1 MLFDTAIL
9 VMSPLL
15 KIYATAEFIDASIRL
30 LSEEAPLTDALFPIA
45 VVVLVSGYSYL
56 GKSIRS
62 IVAIRLTAK
71 LRVIYG
77 SMRMDKMAVVAY
89 HNIEDP
95 NVLEL
100 LKRTE
105 DDGEI
110 ICKIYQSM
118 LNAVVLLA
126 QILSV
131 FAAIMMASLLTGLIV
146 LVVSLPLMK
155 IAAKSGKREYDLE
168 REEAA
173 CKRRYEYFYDLLSG
187 RDSVEERTLFQYGSF
202 VEKHMLKFYEMFRKK
217 SIVVTIRNNIN
228 VEGGSIVTSL
238 FTVFIA
244 SMLLFSYYRG
254 NMTIGLFLSLF
265 SEVMSLTETMSWGFA
280 GAISELTNNHQ
291 KLKDIDAFFR
301 LPEEEMEDLPVN
313 RMPGIPSITFRD
325 VWFKYP
331 NTDRYILQGLSF
343 SISAGFH
350 YAFVGKNGAGK
361 STVIKL
367 LVGLYRD
374 YEGEILIDG
383 KELREYP
390 VEELRKLYAVI
401 YQDFAKYQ
409 VSLYDNISFGN
420 PECTQEQIGEVIKRC
435 GLEELVEKI
444 GGVRRPLGRIAE
456 GGVELSG
463 GEWQR
468 IALARALIKEN
479 ALLILDEPTSALD
492 PLMENQL
499 YEEFGRICQNRT
511 SIFISHRLG
520 STKLAVII
528 LQHATNGI
536 GHSVIPALKLKL
548 DREAL
553 VKLERK
559 VRDVPAEWFEHREF
573 LDFLEK
579 AYKGTGYCFA
589 LLVPMLRFLFKYGP
603 YCVLMGLYLKRYDPV
618 LALCVVLIFIPAFA
632 SMVIRPDLIF
642 ELEDHA
648 APARRMD
655 AYLKKCVGGPEY
667 FKETR
672 TLGISGHFKSKFLEN
687 VKLLNGYIWK
697 AQKKIK
703 LVELM
708 TTLFSVFGYGGV
720 MVLLVVSLLRGRITT
735 ALYASVFSSIT
746 LMYAMCDDAAYH
758 FLSPFDGV
766 AIVNSFVALIKGK
779 LPERKDRP
787 VDFSKPI
794 VAEDITFSYPG
805 ADKPALDHVSF
816 RVRAGETIAIVG
828 NNGSGKTTLSKIL
841 LGIYTPKSG
850 SVKFGDV
857 DIGEISSK
865 SVGVGMS
872 AVFQNFLKYKMSV
885 EDNIRISDPGRQDR
899 AALENCAAQFDMD
912 FEAGQFAEGRDTI
925 LSREFGGTELSG
937 GQWQKIAI
945 MRGMYRDREVM
956 VLDEPTSAIDPLEET
971 RLYQKFAEMAEG
983 RTAFIVTHRIGL
995 TKIADRIMVMDRGRL
1010 VQTGTYEELEKE
1022 EGMFREMLQAQ
1033 KKWYM
1038 QEKPGA
1044 PFILKT
1050 EFTH

>member
-1 MLFDTAIL
+1 MFYLKRRFNEFAYIGLCFTAAPFLTVLMLLDTAIL
-9 VMSPLL
+9 VISPLL

-30 LSEEAPLTDALFPIA
+30 LSEEASLTDALFPIA

-56 GKSIRS
+56 EKSVSS

-77 SMRMDKMAVVAY
+77 SMRMDKMAAVAY

-131 FAAIMMASLLTGLIV
+131 FAAIMTASLLTGLIV
-146 LVVSLPLMK
+146 LAVSLPLMK

-168 REEAA
+168 KEEAA
-173 CKRRYEYFYDLLSG
+173 CKRRYEYFYELLSG
-187 RDSVEERTLFQYGSF
+187 RDSVEERTLFQYGPF
-202 VEKHMLKFYEMFRKK
+202 MEKHMLKFYEMFRKK

-228 VEGGSIVTSL
+228 VEGGSIVT
-238 FTVFIA
+238 
-244 SMLLFSYYRG
+244 
-254 NMTIGLFLSLF
+254 SLF

-291 KLKDIDAFFR
+291 KLKDIDAFFG
-301 LPEEEMEDLPVN
+301 LPEEETKNSPVN
-313 RMPGIPSITFRD
+313 RMPGIPTITFRD

-343 SISAGFH
+343 SVSAGSH

-367 LVGLYRD
+367 LMGLYRD

-390 VEELRKLYAVI
+390 VEELRKLY
-401 YQDFAKYQ
+401 
-409 VSLYDNISFGN
+409 
-420 PECTQEQIGEVIKRC
+420 
-435 GLEELVEKI
+435 
-444 GGVRRPLGRIAE
+444 
-456 GGVELSG
+456 
-463 GEWQR
+463 
-468 IALARALIKEN
+468 
-479 ALLILDEPTSALD
+479 
-492 PLMENQL
+492 
-499 YEEFGRICQNRT
+499 
-511 SIFISHRLG
+511 
-520 STKLAVII
+520 AVII

-672 TLGISGHFKSKFLEN
+672 TLGISGYFKTKFLEN

-758 FLSPFDGV
+758 FLSPFDG
-766 AIVNSFVALIKGK
+766 
-779 LPERKDRP
+779 
-787 VDFSKPI
+787 
-794 VAEDITFSYPG
+794 
-805 ADKPALDHVSF
+805 DHQAVGCYG
-816 RVRAGETIAIVG
+816 VYAGDAQRTASVVP
-828 NNGSGKTTLSKIL
+828 SGKN
-841 LGIYTPKSG
+841 
-850 SVKFGDV
+850 
-857 DIGEISSK
+857 GEDSM
-865 SVGVGMS
+865 GMH
-872 AVFQNFLKYKMSV
+872 K
-885 EDNIRISDPGRQDR
+885 
-899 AALENCAAQFDMD
+899 
-912 FEAGQFAEGRDTI
+912 
-925 LSREFGGTELSG
+925 
-937 GQWQKIAI
+937 
-945 MRGMYRDREVM
+945 
-956 VLDEPTSAIDPLEET
+956 
-971 RLYQKFAEMAEG
+971 
-983 RTAFIVTHRIGL
+983 
-995 TKIADRIMVMDRGRL
+995 
-1010 VQTGTYEELEKE
+1010 GTY
-1022 EGMFREMLQAQ
+1022 
-1033 KKWYM
+1033 WYY
-1038 QEKPGA
+1038 
-1044 PFILKT
+1044 
-1050 EFTH
+1050 

>member
-1 MLFDTAIL
+1 M
-9 VMSPLL
+9 
-15 KIYATAEFIDASIRL
+15 
-30 LSEEAPLTDALFPIA
+30 SEEASLTDALFPIA

-56 GKSIRS
+56 EKSVSS

-77 SMRMDKMAVVAY
+77 SMRMDKMAAVAY

-131 FAAIMMASLLTGLIV
+131 FAAIMTASLLTGLIV
-146 LVVSLPLMK
+146 LAVSLPLMK

-168 REEAA
+168 KEEAA
-173 CKRRYEYFYDLLSG
+173 CKRRYEYFYELLSG
-187 RDSVEERTLFQYGSF
+187 RDSVEERTLFQYGPF
-202 VEKHMLKFYEMFRKK
+202 MEKHMLKFYEMFRKK

-238 FTVFIA
+238 FTVLIA

-301 LPEEEMEDLPVN
+301 LPEEETEDSPMN
-313 RMPGIPSITFRD
+313 RMPEIPSITFRD

-343 SISAGFH
+343 SISAGSH

-367 LVGLYRD
+367 LMGLYRD
-374 YEGEILIDG
+374 YEGEIMIDG

-390 VEELRKLYAVI
+390 VEELRKLY
-401 YQDFAKYQ
+401 
-409 VSLYDNISFGN
+409 
-420 PECTQEQIGEVIKRC
+420 
-435 GLEELVEKI
+435 
-444 GGVRRPLGRIAE
+444 
-456 GGVELSG
+456 
-463 GEWQR
+463 
-468 IALARALIKEN
+468 
-479 ALLILDEPTSALD
+479 
-492 PLMENQL
+492 
-499 YEEFGRICQNRT
+499 
-511 SIFISHRLG
+511 
-520 STKLAVII
+520 AVII

-559 VRDVPAEWFEHREF
+559 SRDVPAEWFEHREF

-672 TLGISGHFKSKFLEN
+672 TLGISGYFKLKFLEN

-850 SVKFGDV
+850 SVKIGDV

-983 RTAFIVTHRIGL
+983 RTAFIVTRRIGL
-995 TKIADRIMVMDRGRL
+995 TKISDRIMVMDRGRL

-1038 QEKPGA
+1038 QEGE
-1044 PFILKT
+1044 I
-1050 EFTH
+1050 

>member
-1 MLFDTAIL
+1 MFIKTRFDELSCIKLCFTAAPFLTVLMLLDTAIL

-30 LSEEAPLTDALFPIA
+30 LSEETPLTDALFPIA

-56 GKSIRS
+56 EKSIRS
-62 IVAIRLTAK
+62 IITIRLTAK

-77 SMRMDKMAVVAY
+77 SMRMDKMAAVAY
-89 HNIEDP
+89 RNIEDP

-131 FAAIMMASLLTGLIV
+131 FAAIMTASLLTGLIV
-146 LVVSLPLMK
+146 LAVSLPLMK

-168 REEAA
+168 KEEAA
-173 CKRRYEYFYDLLSG
+173 CKRRYEYFYELLSG
-187 RDSVEERTLFQYGSF
+187 RDSVEERTLFQYGPF

-238 FTVFIA
+238 FTVMIA

-254 NMTIGLFLSLF
+254 SMTIGLFLSLF
-265 SEVMSLTETMSWGFA
+265 SEVMSLTEMMSWGFA

-301 LPEEEMEDLPVN
+301 LPEEETEDSLVN
-313 RMPGIPSITFRD
+313 RMPEIPSITFRD

-401 YQDFAKYQ
+401 
-409 VSLYDNISFGN
+409 
-420 PECTQEQIGEVIKRC
+420 
-435 GLEELVEKI
+435 
-444 GGVRRPLGRIAE
+444 
-456 GGVELSG
+456 
-463 GEWQR
+463 
-468 IALARALIKEN
+468 
-479 ALLILDEPTSALD
+479 
-492 PLMENQL
+492 
-499 YEEFGRICQNRT
+499 
-511 SIFISHRLG
+511 
-520 STKLAVII
+520 I

-553 VKLERK
+553 VKLDRK

-672 TLGISGHFKSKFLEN
+672 TLGISGYFKSKFLEN

-805 ADKPALDHVSF
+805 ADKLALDHVSF

-850 SVKFGDV
+850 SVKIGDV

-945 MRGMYRDREVM
+945 MRGLYRDREVM

-995 TKIADRIMVMDRGRL
+995 AKISDRIMVIDRGRL

-1038 QEKPGA
+1038 QEKPA
-1044 PFILKT
+1044 LPLY
-1050 EFTH
+1050 

>member
-1 MLFDTAIL
+1 MFLKKRFNELSCIRLCFTAAPFLTVLMMLDTAIL

-30 LSEEAPLTDALFPIA
+30 LSKEAPLTDALFPIA

-56 GKSIRS
+56 ERSLRS

-77 SMRMDKMAVVAY
+77 SMRMDKMAIVAY
-89 HNIEDP
+89 RNIEDP

-131 FAAIMMASLLTGLIV
+131 FAAIMTASLLTGLIV
-146 LVVSLPLMK
+146 LAVSLPLMK

-173 CKRRYEYFYDLLSG
+173 CKRRYEYFYELLSG
-187 RDSVEERTLFQYGSF
+187 RDSVEERTLFQYGPF
-202 VEKHMLKFYEMFRKK
+202 MEKHMLKFYEMFRKK

-238 FTVFIA
+238 FTVLIA

-291 KLKDIDAFFR
+291 KLKDIDAFFG
-301 LPEEEMEDLPVN
+301 LPEEETKNSPVN
-313 RMPGIPSITFRD
+313 RMPGIPTITFRD

-343 SISAGFH
+343 SVSAGSH

-367 LVGLYRD
+367 LMGLYRD

-390 VEELRKLYAVI
+390 VEELRKLY
-401 YQDFAKYQ
+401 
-409 VSLYDNISFGN
+409 
-420 PECTQEQIGEVIKRC
+420 
-435 GLEELVEKI
+435 
-444 GGVRRPLGRIAE
+444 
-456 GGVELSG
+456 
-463 GEWQR
+463 
-468 IALARALIKEN
+468 
-479 ALLILDEPTSALD
+479 
-492 PLMENQL
+492 
-499 YEEFGRICQNRT
+499 
-511 SIFISHRLG
+511 
-520 STKLAVII
+520 AVII

-672 TLGISGHFKSKFLEN
+672 TLGISGYFKSKFLEN

-720 MVLLVVSLLRGRITT
+720 MVLLDVSLLRGRITT

-805 ADKPALDHVSF
+805 ADKLALDHVSF

-850 SVKFGDV
+850 SVKIGDV

-1038 QEKPGA
+1038 QEKPA
-1044 PFILKT
+1044 LPLY
-1050 EFTH
+1050 

>member
-1 MLFDTAIL
+1 MFLKKRFNELSCIRLCFTAAPFLTVLMLLDTAIL
-9 VMSPLL
+9 VISPLL

-30 LSEEAPLTDALFPIA
+30 LSEEASLTDALFPIA

-56 GKSIRS
+56 EKSVSS

-77 SMRMDKMAVVAY
+77 SMRMDKMAAVAY

-131 FAAIMMASLLTGLIV
+131 FAAIMTASLLTGLIV
-146 LVVSLPLMK
+146 LAVSLPLMK

-168 REEAA
+168 KEEAA
-173 CKRRYEYFYDLLSG
+173 CKRRYEYFYELLSG
-187 RDSVEERTLFQYGSF
+187 RDSVEERTLFQYGPF
-202 VEKHMLKFYEMFRKK
+202 MEKHMLKFYEMFRKK

-228 VEGGSIVTSL
+228 VEGGSIVT
-238 FTVFIA
+238 
-244 SMLLFSYYRG
+244 
-254 NMTIGLFLSLF
+254 SLF

-291 KLKDIDAFFR
+291 KLKDIDAFFG
-301 LPEEEMEDLPVN
+301 LPEEETKNSPVN
-313 RMPGIPSITFRD
+313 RMPGIPTITFRD

-343 SISAGFH
+343 SVSAGSH

-367 LVGLYRD
+367 LMGLYRD

-390 VEELRKLYAVI
+390 VEELRKLY
-401 YQDFAKYQ
+401 
-409 VSLYDNISFGN
+409 
-420 PECTQEQIGEVIKRC
+420 
-435 GLEELVEKI
+435 
-444 GGVRRPLGRIAE
+444 
-456 GGVELSG
+456 
-463 GEWQR
+463 
-468 IALARALIKEN
+468 
-479 ALLILDEPTSALD
+479 
-492 PLMENQL
+492 
-499 YEEFGRICQNRT
+499 
-511 SIFISHRLG
+511 
-520 STKLAVII
+520 AVII

-648 APARRMD
+648 VLARRMD

-672 TLGISGHFKSKFLEN
+672 TLGISGYFKTKFLEN

-805 ADKPALDHVSF
+805 TDKPALDHVSF

-850 SVKFGDV
+850 SVKIGDV

-865 SVGVGMS
+865 SVGVG
-872 AVFQNFLKYKMSV
+872 
-885 EDNIRISDPGRQDR
+885 I
-899 AALENCAAQFDMD
+899 
-912 FEAGQFAEGRDTI
+912 
-925 LSREFGGTELSG
+925 
-937 GQWQKIAI
+937 
-945 MRGMYRDREVM
+945 
-956 VLDEPTSAIDPLEET
+956 
-971 RLYQKFAEMAEG
+971 
-983 RTAFIVTHRIGL
+983 
-995 TKIADRIMVMDRGRL
+995 
-1010 VQTGTYEELEKE
+1010 
-1022 EGMFREMLQAQ
+1022 
-1033 KKWYM
+1033 
-1038 QEKPGA
+1038 
-1044 PFILKT
+1044 
-1050 EFTH
+1050 

>member
-1 MLFDTAIL
+1 
-9 VMSPLL
+9 MS
-15 KIYATAEFIDASIRL
+15 
-30 LSEEAPLTDALFPIA
+30 
-45 VVVLVSGYSYL
+45 
-56 GKSIRS
+56 S

-77 SMRMDKMAVVAY
+77 SMRMDKMAAVAY

-131 FAAIMMASLLTGLIV
+131 FAAIMTASLLTGLIV
-146 LVVSLPLMK
+146 LAVSLPLMK

-168 REEAA
+168 KEEAA
-173 CKRRYEYFYDLLSG
+173 CKRRYEYFYELLSG
-187 RDSVEERTLFQYGSF
+187 RDSVEERTLFQYGPF
-202 VEKHMLKFYEMFRKK
+202 MEKHMLKFYEMFRKK

-238 FTVFIA
+238 FTVLIA

-254 NMTIGLFLSLF
+254 SMTIGLFLSLF

-291 KLKDIDAFFR
+291 KLKDIDAFFG
-301 LPEEEMEDLPVN
+301 LPEEETKNSPVN
-313 RMPGIPSITFRD
+313 RMPGIPTITFRD

-343 SISAGFH
+343 SVSAGSH

-367 LVGLYRD
+367 LMGLYRD

-390 VEELRKLYAVI
+390 VEELPKLY
-401 YQDFAKYQ
+401 
-409 VSLYDNISFGN
+409 
-420 PECTQEQIGEVIKRC
+420 
-435 GLEELVEKI
+435 
-444 GGVRRPLGRIAE
+444 
-456 GGVELSG
+456 
-463 GEWQR
+463 
-468 IALARALIKEN
+468 
-479 ALLILDEPTSALD
+479 
-492 PLMENQL
+492 
-499 YEEFGRICQNRT
+499 
-511 SIFISHRLG
+511 
-520 STKLAVII
+520 AVII

-672 TLGISGHFKSKFLEN
+672 TLGIRGYFKTKFLEN

-758 FLSPFDGV
+758 FLSPFDGI

-805 ADKPALDHVSF
+805 ADKLALDHVSF

-850 SVKFGDV
+850 SVKIGDV

-995 TKIADRIMVMDRGRL
+995 TKISDRIMVMDRGRL

-1038 QEKPGA
+1038 QEKPA
-1044 PFILKT
+1044 LPLY
-1050 EFTH
+1050 

>member
-1 MLFDTAIL
+1 MINSEMKDILQKKYGFLRLFLWTLREGFGRCPFHFL
-9 VMSPLL
+9 VFLL
-15 KIYATAEFIDASIRL
+15 IDITNCLLAFSITYFTTEFFRVV
-30 LSEEAPLTDALFPIA
+30 EENDSYSGQ
-45 VVVLVSGYSYL
+45 VVLAL
-56 GKSIRS
+56 G
-62 IVAIRLTAK
+62 
-71 LRVIYG
+71 
-77 SMRMDKMAVVAY
+77 
-89 HNIEDP
+89 
-95 NVLEL
+95 VL
-100 LKRTE
+100 
-105 DDGEI
+105 
-110 ICKIYQSM
+110 C
-118 LNAVVLLA
+118 
-126 QILSV
+126 
-131 FAAIMMASLLTGLIV
+131 
-146 LVVSLPLMK
+146 
-155 IAAKSGKREYDLE
+155 
-168 REEAA
+168 
-173 CKRRYEYFYDLLSG
+173 
-187 RDSVEERTLFQYGSF
+187 
-202 VEKHMLKFYEMFRKK
+202 
-217 SIVVTIRNNIN
+217 
-228 VEGGSIVTSL
+228 
-238 FTVFIA
+238 
-244 SMLLFSYYRG
+244 
-254 NMTIGLFLSLF
+254 
-265 SEVMSLTETMSWGFA
+265 
-280 GAISELTNNHQ
+280 
-291 KLKDIDAFFR
+291 
-301 LPEEEMEDLPVN
+301 
-313 RMPGIPSITFRD
+313 
-325 VWFKYP
+325 
-331 NTDRYILQGLSF
+331 
-343 SISAGFH
+343 
-350 YAFVGKNGAGK
+350 
-361 STVIKL
+361 
-367 LVGLYRD
+367 
-374 YEGEILIDG
+374 
-383 KELREYP
+383 
-390 VEELRKLYAVI
+390 
-401 YQDFAKYQ
+401 
-409 VSLYDNISFGN
+409 
-420 PECTQEQIGEVIKRC
+420 
-435 GLEELVEKI
+435 
-444 GGVRRPLGRIAE
+444 
-456 GGVELSG
+456 
-463 GEWQR
+463 
-468 IALARALIKEN
+468 
-479 ALLILDEPTSALD
+479 
-492 PLMENQL
+492 
-499 YEEFGRICQNRT
+499 
-511 SIFISHRLG
+511 
-520 STKLAVII
+520 AVII

-553 VKLERK
+553 VKLEQK
-559 VRDVPAEWFEHREF
+559 SRDIPAEWFEHREF

-589 LLVPMLRFLFKYGP
+589 LLIPMLRFLFKYGP

-632 SMVIRPDLIF
+632 SMVIRPDIFF

-672 TLGISGHFKSKFLEN
+672 TLGISGYFKSKFLEN

-805 ADKPALDHVSF
+805 ADKLALDHVSF

-850 SVKFGDV
+850 SVKIGDV

-945 MRGMYRDREVM
+945 MRGMYRDRKVM

-1038 QEKPGA
+1038 QGKNTTA
-1044 PFILKT
+1044 LS
-1050 EFTH
+1050 

>member
-1 MLFDTAIL
+1 MFLKKRFNELSCIRLCFTAAPFLTVLMLLDTASL
-9 VMSPLL
+9 VISPLL

-30 LSEEAPLTDALFPIA
+30 LSEEASLTDALFPIA

-56 GKSIRS
+56 EKSVSS

-77 SMRMDKMAVVAY
+77 SMRMDKMAAVAY

-131 FAAIMMASLLTGLIV
+131 FAAIMTASLLTGLIV
-146 LVVSLPLMK
+146 LAVSLPLMK

-168 REEAA
+168 KEEAA
-173 CKRRYEYFYDLLSG
+173 CKRRYEYFYELLSG
-187 RDSVEERTLFQYGSF
+187 RDSVEERTLFQYGPF
-202 VEKHMLKFYEMFRKK
+202 MEKHMLKFYEMFRKK

-238 FTVFIA
+238 FTVLIA

-291 KLKDIDAFFR
+291 KLKDIDAFFG
-301 LPEEEMEDLPVN
+301 LPEEETKNSPVN
-313 RMPGIPSITFRD
+313 RMPGIPTITFRD

-343 SISAGFH
+343 SVSAGSH

-367 LVGLYRD
+367 LMGLYRD

-401 YQDFAKYQ
+401 
-409 VSLYDNISFGN
+409 
-420 PECTQEQIGEVIKRC
+420 
-435 GLEELVEKI
+435 
-444 GGVRRPLGRIAE
+444 
-456 GGVELSG
+456 
-463 GEWQR
+463 
-468 IALARALIKEN
+468 
-479 ALLILDEPTSALD
+479 
-492 PLMENQL
+492 
-499 YEEFGRICQNRT
+499 
-511 SIFISHRLG
+511 
-520 STKLAVII
+520 I

-536 GHSVIPALKLKL
+536 GYSVIPALKLKL

-672 TLGISGHFKSKFLEN
+672 TLGISGYFKSKFLEN

-794 VAEDITFSYPG
+794 VAEDITFS
-805 ADKPALDHVSF
+805 
-816 RVRAGETIAIVG
+816 
-828 NNGSGKTTLSKIL
+828 
-841 LGIYTPKSG
+841 
-850 SVKFGDV
+850 
-857 DIGEISSK
+857 
-865 SVGVGMS
+865 
-872 AVFQNFLKYKMSV
+872 
-885 EDNIRISDPGRQDR
+885 
-899 AALENCAAQFDMD
+899 
-912 FEAGQFAEGRDTI
+912 
-925 LSREFGGTELSG
+925 
-937 GQWQKIAI
+937 
-945 MRGMYRDREVM
+945 
-956 VLDEPTSAIDPLEET
+956 
-971 RLYQKFAEMAEG
+971 
-983 RTAFIVTHRIGL
+983 
-995 TKIADRIMVMDRGRL
+995 
-1010 VQTGTYEELEKE
+1010 
-1022 EGMFREMLQAQ
+1022 
-1033 KKWYM
+1033 
-1038 QEKPGA
+1038 
-1044 PFILKT
+1044 
-1050 EFTH
+1050 

>member
-1 MLFDTAIL
+1 MFYLKRRFNEFACIRLCFTAAPFLTVLLMFDTAIL

-56 GKSIRS
+56 EKSIRS

-77 SMRMDKMAVVAY
+77 SMRMDKMAVAAY

-118 LNAVVLLA
+118 LNAVVLMA

-131 FAAIMMASLLTGLIV
+131 FAAIMTASLLTGLIV

-155 IAAKSGKREYDLE
+155 VAAKSGKREYDLE

-187 RDSVEERTLFQYGSF
+187 RDSVEERTLFQYGPF

-238 FTVFIA
+238 FTVMIA

-254 NMTIGLFLSLF
+254 SMTIGLFLSLF
-265 SEVMSLTETMSWGFA
+265 SEVMSLTEMMSWGFA

-301 LPEEEMEDLPVN
+301 LPEEETEDSLVN
-313 RMPGIPSITFRD
+313 RMPEIPSITFRD

-401 YQDFAKYQ
+401 
-409 VSLYDNISFGN
+409 
-420 PECTQEQIGEVIKRC
+420 
-435 GLEELVEKI
+435 
-444 GGVRRPLGRIAE
+444 
-456 GGVELSG
+456 
-463 GEWQR
+463 
-468 IALARALIKEN
+468 
-479 ALLILDEPTSALD
+479 
-492 PLMENQL
+492 
-499 YEEFGRICQNRT
+499 
-511 SIFISHRLG
+511 
-520 STKLAVII
+520 I

-553 VKLERK
+553 VKLDRK

-672 TLGISGHFKSKFLEN
+672 TLGISGYFKSKFLEN

-850 SVKFGDV
+850 SVKIGDV

-945 MRGMYRDREVM
+945 MRGLYRDREVM

-995 TKIADRIMVMDRGRL
+995 AKISDRIMVIDRGRL

-1038 QEKPGA
+1038 QEKPA
-1044 PFILKT
+1044 LPLY
-1050 EFTH
+1050 

>member
-1 MLFDTAIL
+1 MFLKKRINELSCIRLCFTAAPFLTVLMLLDTAIL
-9 VMSPLL
+9 VISPLL

-30 LSEEAPLTDALFPIA
+30 LSEEASLTDALFPIA

-56 GKSIRS
+56 EKSVSS

-77 SMRMDKMAVVAY
+77 SMRMDKMAAVAY

-131 FAAIMMASLLTGLIV
+131 FAAIMTASLLTGLIV
-146 LVVSLPLMK
+146 LVVSLSLMK

-168 REEAA
+168 KEEAA
-173 CKRRYEYFYDLLSG
+173 CKRRYEYFYELLSG
-187 RDSVEERTLFQYGSF
+187 RDSVEERTLFQYGPF
-202 VEKHMLKFYEMFRKK
+202 MEKHMLKFYEMFRKK

-238 FTVFIA
+238 FTVLIA

-265 SEVMSLTETMSWGFA
+265 SEVMSLTETMSWGIA

-291 KLKDIDAFFR
+291 KLKDIDAFFG
-301 LPEEEMEDLPVN
+301 LPEEETKNSPVN
-313 RMPGIPSITFRD
+313 RMPGIPTITFRD

-343 SISAGFH
+343 SVSAGSH

-367 LVGLYRD
+367 LMGLYRD

-390 VEELRKLYAVI
+390 VEELRKLY
-401 YQDFAKYQ
+401 
-409 VSLYDNISFGN
+409 
-420 PECTQEQIGEVIKRC
+420 
-435 GLEELVEKI
+435 
-444 GGVRRPLGRIAE
+444 
-456 GGVELSG
+456 
-463 GEWQR
+463 
-468 IALARALIKEN
+468 
-479 ALLILDEPTSALD
+479 
-492 PLMENQL
+492 
-499 YEEFGRICQNRT
+499 
-511 SIFISHRLG
+511 
-520 STKLAVII
+520 AVII

-667 FKETR
+667 FKVTR
-672 TLGISGHFKSKFLEN
+672 TLGISGYFKTKFLEN

-720 MVLLVVSLLRGRITT
+720 MVLLDVSLLRGRITT

-850 SVKFGDV
+850 SVKIGDV

-945 MRGMYRDREVM
+945 MRGLYRDREVM

-995 TKIADRIMVMDRGRL
+995 AKIADRIMVMDRGRL

-1038 QEKPGA
+1038 QEKPA
-1044 PFILKT
+1044 LPLY
-1050 EFTH
+1050 

>member
-1 MLFDTAIL
+1 MFLKKRFNELSCIRLCFTAAPFLTVLMLFDTAIL
-9 VMSPLL
+9 VISPLL

-30 LSEEAPLTDALFPIA
+30 LSEEASLTDALFPIA

-56 GKSIRS
+56 EKSVSS

-77 SMRMDKMAVVAY
+77 SMRMDKMAAVAY

-131 FAAIMMASLLTGLIV
+131 FAAIMTASLLTGLIV

-155 IAAKSGKREYDLE
+155 VAAKSGKREYDLE

-187 RDSVEERTLFQYGSF
+187 RDSVEERTLFQYGPF

-238 FTVFIA
+238 FTVMIA

-254 NMTIGLFLSLF
+254 SMTIGLFLSLF

-301 LPEEEMEDLPVN
+301 LPEEETEDSPVN
-313 RMPGIPSITFRD
+313 WMPGIPSITFRD

-343 SISAGFH
+343 SVSAGSH

-390 VEELRKLYAVI
+390 VEELRKL
-401 YQDFAKYQ
+401 
-409 VSLYDNISFGN
+409 
-420 PECTQEQIGEVIKRC
+420 C
-435 GLEELVEKI
+435 
-444 GGVRRPLGRIAE
+444 
-456 GGVELSG
+456 
-463 GEWQR
+463 
-468 IALARALIKEN
+468 
-479 ALLILDEPTSALD
+479 
-492 PLMENQL
+492 
-499 YEEFGRICQNRT
+499 
-511 SIFISHRLG
+511 
-520 STKLAVII
+520 AVII

-672 TLGISGHFKSKFLEN
+672 TLGISGYFKTKFLEN

-850 SVKFGDV
+850 SVKIGDM

-865 SVGVGMS
+865 SVGVEMS

-885 EDNIRISDPGRQDR
+885 EDNIKISDPGRQDR

-945 MRGMYRDREVM
+945 MRGLYRDREVM

-1038 QEKPGA
+1038 QEKPA
-1044 PFILKT
+1044 LPLY
-1050 EFTH
+1050 

>member
-1 MLFDTAIL
+1 MFLKKRFNELSCIRLCFTAAPFLTVLMLLDTAIL
-9 VMSPLL
+9 VISPLL

-30 LSEEAPLTDALFPIA
+30 LSEEASLTDALFPIA

-56 GKSIRS
+56 EKSVSS

-77 SMRMDKMAVVAY
+77 SMRMDKMAAVAY

-131 FAAIMMASLLTGLIV
+131 FAAIMTASLLTGLIV
-146 LVVSLPLMK
+146 LAVSLPLMK

-168 REEAA
+168 KEEAA
-173 CKRRYEYFYDLLSG
+173 CKRRYEYFYELLSG
-187 RDSVEERTLFQYGSF
+187 RDSVEERTLFQYGPF
-202 VEKHMLKFYEMFRKK
+202 MEKHMLKFYEMFRKK

-228 VEGGSIVTSL
+228 VEGGSIVT
-238 FTVFIA
+238 
-244 SMLLFSYYRG
+244 
-254 NMTIGLFLSLF
+254 SLF

-291 KLKDIDAFFR
+291 KLKDIDAFFG
-301 LPEEEMEDLPVN
+301 LPEEETKNSPVN
-313 RMPGIPSITFRD
+313 RMPGIPTITFRD

-343 SISAGFH
+343 SVSAGSH

-367 LVGLYRD
+367 LMGLYRD

-390 VEELRKLYAVI
+390 VEELRKLY
-401 YQDFAKYQ
+401 
-409 VSLYDNISFGN
+409 
-420 PECTQEQIGEVIKRC
+420 
-435 GLEELVEKI
+435 
-444 GGVRRPLGRIAE
+444 
-456 GGVELSG
+456 
-463 GEWQR
+463 
-468 IALARALIKEN
+468 
-479 ALLILDEPTSALD
+479 
-492 PLMENQL
+492 
-499 YEEFGRICQNRT
+499 
-511 SIFISHRLG
+511 
-520 STKLAVII
+520 AVII

-648 APARRMD
+648 VLARRMD

-672 TLGISGHFKSKFLEN
+672 TLGISGYFKTKFLEN

-805 ADKPALDHVSF
+805 TDKPALDHVSF

-850 SVKFGDV
+850 SVKIGDV

-971 RLYQKFAEMAEG
+971 RLYQKFTEMAEG

-995 TKIADRIMVMDRGRL
+995 TKISDRIMVMDRGRL

-1038 QEKPGA
+1038 QEKPA
-1044 PFILKT
+1044 LPLY
-1050 EFTH
+1050 

>member
-1 MLFDTAIL
+1 MFYLKRRFNEFACIGLCFTAAPFLTVLMLLDTASL
-9 VMSPLL
+9 VISPLL
-15 KIYATAEFIDASIRL
+15 KIYATAEFIDASIWL
-30 LSEEAPLTDALFPIA
+30 LSEEASLTDALFPIA

-56 GKSIRS
+56 EKSVSS

-89 HNIEDP
+89 HNIEEP

-118 LNAVVLLA
+118 LNTVVLLA

-131 FAAIMMASLLTGLIV
+131 FAAIMTASLLTGLIV
-146 LVVSLPLMK
+146 LAVSLPLMK

-168 REEAA
+168 KEEAA
-173 CKRRYEYFYDLLSG
+173 CKRRYEYFYELLSG
-187 RDSVEERTLFQYGSF
+187 RDSVEERTLFQYGPF
-202 VEKHMLKFYEMFRKK
+202 MEKHMLKFYEMFRKK

-301 LPEEEMEDLPVN
+301 LPEEETEDSPMN
-313 RMPGIPSITFRD
+313 RMPEIPSITFRD

-374 YEGEILIDG
+374 YEGEIMIDG

-390 VEELRKLYAVI
+390 VEELRKLY
-401 YQDFAKYQ
+401 
-409 VSLYDNISFGN
+409 
-420 PECTQEQIGEVIKRC
+420 
-435 GLEELVEKI
+435 
-444 GGVRRPLGRIAE
+444 
-456 GGVELSG
+456 
-463 GEWQR
+463 
-468 IALARALIKEN
+468 
-479 ALLILDEPTSALD
+479 
-492 PLMENQL
+492 
-499 YEEFGRICQNRT
+499 
-511 SIFISHRLG
+511 
-520 STKLAVII
+520 AVII

-553 VKLERK
+553 VKLDRK

-672 TLGISGHFKSKFLEN
+672 TLGISGYFKSKFLEN

-850 SVKFGDV
+850 SVKIGDV

-865 SVGVGMS
+865 SVGVEMS

-885 EDNIRISDPGRQDR
+885 EDNIKISDPGR
-899 AALENCAAQFDMD
+899 
-912 FEAGQFAEGRDTI
+912 
-925 LSREFGGTELSG
+925 
-937 GQWQKIAI
+937 
-945 MRGMYRDREVM
+945 
-956 VLDEPTSAIDPLEET
+956 
-971 RLYQKFAEMAEG
+971 
-983 RTAFIVTHRIGL
+983 
-995 TKIADRIMVMDRGRL
+995 
-1010 VQTGTYEELEKE
+1010 
-1022 EGMFREMLQAQ
+1022 
-1033 KKWYM
+1033 
-1038 QEKPGA
+1038 
-1044 PFILKT
+1044 
-1050 EFTH
+1050 

>member
-1 MLFDTAIL
+1 MFYLKRRFNEFACIGLCFTAAPFLTVLMLLDTASL
-9 VMSPLL
+9 VISPLL
-15 KIYATAEFIDASIRL
+15 KIYATAEFIDASIWL
-30 LSEEAPLTDALFPIA
+30 LSEEASLTDALFPIA

-56 GKSIRS
+56 EKSVSS

-77 SMRMDKMAVVAY
+77 SMRMDKMAAVAY

-131 FAAIMMASLLTGLIV
+131 FAAIMTASLLTGLIV
-146 LVVSLPLMK
+146 LAVSLPLMK

-168 REEAA
+168 KEEAA
-173 CKRRYEYFYDLLSG
+173 CKRRYEYFYELLSG
-187 RDSVEERTLFQYGSF
+187 RDSVEERTLFQYGPF
-202 VEKHMLKFYEMFRKK
+202 MEKHMLKFYEMFRKK

-238 FTVFIA
+238 FTVLIA

-301 LPEEEMEDLPVN
+301 LPEEETEDSPMN
-313 RMPGIPSITFRD
+313 RMPEIPSITFRD

-374 YEGEILIDG
+374 YEGEIMIDG

-390 VEELRKLYAVI
+390 VEELRKLYAI
-401 YQDFAKYQ
+401 
-409 VSLYDNISFGN
+409 
-420 PECTQEQIGEVIKRC
+420 
-435 GLEELVEKI
+435 
-444 GGVRRPLGRIAE
+444 
-456 GGVELSG
+456 
-463 GEWQR
+463 
-468 IALARALIKEN
+468 
-479 ALLILDEPTSALD
+479 
-492 PLMENQL
+492 
-499 YEEFGRICQNRT
+499 
-511 SIFISHRLG
+511 
-520 STKLAVII
+520 II

-553 VKLERK
+553 VKLDRK

-672 TLGISGHFKSKFLEN
+672 TLGISGYFKLKFLEN

-805 ADKPALDHVSF
+805 ADKLALDHVSF

-850 SVKFGDV
+850 SVKIGDV

-995 TKIADRIMVMDRGRL
+995 TKISDRIMVMDRGRL

-1038 QEKPGA
+1038 QEKPA
-1044 PFILKT
+1044 LPLY
-1050 EFTH
+1050 

>member
-1 MLFDTAIL
+1 MFYLKRRFNEFACIRLCFTAAPFLTVLMLLDTAIL
-9 VMSPLL
+9 VISPLL

-30 LSEEAPLTDALFPIA
+30 LSEEASLTDALFPIA

-56 GKSIRS
+56 EKSVSS

-77 SMRMDKMAVVAY
+77 SMRMDKMAAVAY

-131 FAAIMMASLLTGLIV
+131 FAAIMTASLLTGLIV
-146 LVVSLPLMK
+146 LAVSLPLMK

-187 RDSVEERTLFQYGSF
+187 RDSVEERTLFQYGPF

-238 FTVFIA
+238 F
-244 SMLLFSYYRG
+244 
-254 NMTIGLFLSLF
+254 
-265 SEVMSLTETMSWGFA
+265 SEVMSLTETMSWGIA

-291 KLKDIDAFFR
+291 KLKDIDAFFG
-301 LPEEEMEDLPVN
+301 LPEEETKNSPVN
-313 RMPGIPSITFRD
+313 RMPGIPTITFRD

-343 SISAGFH
+343 SVSAGSH

-367 LVGLYRD
+367 LMGLYRD

-390 VEELRKLYAVI
+390 VEELRKLY
-401 YQDFAKYQ
+401 
-409 VSLYDNISFGN
+409 
-420 PECTQEQIGEVIKRC
+420 
-435 GLEELVEKI
+435 
-444 GGVRRPLGRIAE
+444 
-456 GGVELSG
+456 
-463 GEWQR
+463 
-468 IALARALIKEN
+468 
-479 ALLILDEPTSALD
+479 
-492 PLMENQL
+492 
-499 YEEFGRICQNRT
+499 
-511 SIFISHRLG
+511 
-520 STKLAVII
+520 AVII

-655 AYLKKCVGGPEY
+655 AYLKKCVGGPKY

-672 TLGISGHFKSKFLEN
+672 TLGISGYFKSKFLEN

-805 ADKPALDHVSF
+805 ADKLALDHVSF

-850 SVKFGDV
+850 SVKIGDV

-885 EDNIRISDPGRQDR
+885 EDNIRISDPGRQDP

-912 FEAGQFAEGRDTI
+912 FEAEQFAEGRDTI

-945 MRGMYRDREVM
+945 MRGLYRDRKVM
-956 VLDEPTSAIDPLEET
+956 ILDEPTSAIDPLEET

-1010 VQTGTYEELEKE
+1010 VQTRTYEELEKE

-1038 QEKPGA
+1038 QEKPA
-1044 PFILKT
+1044 LPLY
-1050 EFTH
+1050 

>member
-1 MLFDTAIL
+1 MFLKKRFNELSCIRLCFTAAPFLTVLMLLDTAIL
-9 VMSPLL
+9 VISPLL

-30 LSEEAPLTDALFPIA
+30 LSEEASLTDALFPIA

-56 GKSIRS
+56 EKSVSS

-77 SMRMDKMAVVAY
+77 SMRMDKMAAVAY

-131 FAAIMMASLLTGLIV
+131 FAAIMTASLLTGLIV
-146 LVVSLPLMK
+146 LAVSLPLMK

-168 REEAA
+168 KEEAA
-173 CKRRYEYFYDLLSG
+173 CKRRYEYFYELLSG

-238 FTVFIA
+238 F
-244 SMLLFSYYRG
+244 
-254 NMTIGLFLSLF
+254 

-291 KLKDIDAFFR
+291 KLKDIDAFFG
-301 LPEEEMEDLPVN
+301 LPEEETKNSPVN
-313 RMPGIPSITFRD
+313 RMPGIPTITFRD

-343 SISAGFH
+343 SVSAGSH

-367 LVGLYRD
+367 LMGLYRD

-390 VEELRKLYAVI
+390 VEELRKLY
-401 YQDFAKYQ
+401 
-409 VSLYDNISFGN
+409 
-420 PECTQEQIGEVIKRC
+420 
-435 GLEELVEKI
+435 
-444 GGVRRPLGRIAE
+444 
-456 GGVELSG
+456 
-463 GEWQR
+463 
-468 IALARALIKEN
+468 
-479 ALLILDEPTSALD
+479 
-492 PLMENQL
+492 
-499 YEEFGRICQNRT
+499 
-511 SIFISHRLG
+511 
-520 STKLAVII
+520 AVII

-648 APARRMD
+648 VLARRMD

-672 TLGISGHFKSKFLEN
+672 TLGISGYFKTKFLEN

-805 ADKPALDHVSF
+805 TDKPALDHVSF

-850 SVKFGDV
+850 SVKIGDV

-865 SVGVGMS
+865 SVGVG
-872 AVFQNFLKYKMSV
+872 
-885 EDNIRISDPGRQDR
+885 I
-899 AALENCAAQFDMD
+899 
-912 FEAGQFAEGRDTI
+912 
-925 LSREFGGTELSG
+925 
-937 GQWQKIAI
+937 
-945 MRGMYRDREVM
+945 
-956 VLDEPTSAIDPLEET
+956 
-971 RLYQKFAEMAEG
+971 
-983 RTAFIVTHRIGL
+983 
-995 TKIADRIMVMDRGRL
+995 
-1010 VQTGTYEELEKE
+1010 
-1022 EGMFREMLQAQ
+1022 
-1033 KKWYM
+1033 
-1038 QEKPGA
+1038 
-1044 PFILKT
+1044 
-1050 EFTH
+1050 

>member
-1 MLFDTAIL
+1 MFYLKRRFNEFACIGLCFTAAPFLTVLMLLDTASL
-9 VMSPLL
+9 VISPLL

-30 LSEEAPLTDALFPIA
+30 LSEEASLTDALFPIA

-56 GKSIRS
+56 EKSVSS

-77 SMRMDKMAVVAY
+77 SMRMDKMAAVAY

-131 FAAIMMASLLTGLIV
+131 FAAIMTASLLTGLIV

-155 IAAKSGKREYDLE
+155 VAAKSGKREYDLE

-187 RDSVEERTLFQYGSF
+187 RDSVEERTLFQYGPF

-238 FTVFIA
+238 FTVLIA

-301 LPEEEMEDLPVN
+301 LPEEETEDSLVN
-313 RMPGIPSITFRD
+313 RMPEIPSITFRD

-374 YEGEILIDG
+374 YEGEIMIDG

-390 VEELRKLYAVI
+390 VEELRKLY
-401 YQDFAKYQ
+401 
-409 VSLYDNISFGN
+409 
-420 PECTQEQIGEVIKRC
+420 
-435 GLEELVEKI
+435 
-444 GGVRRPLGRIAE
+444 
-456 GGVELSG
+456 
-463 GEWQR
+463 
-468 IALARALIKEN
+468 
-479 ALLILDEPTSALD
+479 
-492 PLMENQL
+492 
-499 YEEFGRICQNRT
+499 
-511 SIFISHRLG
+511 
-520 STKLAVII
+520 AVII

-553 VKLERK
+553 VKLDRK

-672 TLGISGHFKSKFLEN
+672 TLGISGYFKTKFLEN

-850 SVKFGDV
+850 SVKIGDV

-995 TKIADRIMVMDRGRL
+995 TKIADRIMVMDWGRL

-1038 QEKPGA
+1038 QEKPA
-1044 PFILKT
+1044 LPLY
-1050 EFTH
+1050 

>member
-1 MLFDTAIL
+1 MFYLKRRFNEFACIGLCFTAAPFLTVLMLLDTAIL

-30 LSEEAPLTDALFPIA
+30 LSKEAPLTDALFPIA

-56 GKSIRS
+56 ERSLRS

-77 SMRMDKMAVVAY
+77 SMRMDKMAIVAY
-89 HNIEDP
+89 RNIEDP

-131 FAAIMMASLLTGLIV
+131 FAAIMTASLLTGLIV
-146 LVVSLPLMK
+146 LAVSLPLMK

-168 REEAA
+168 KEEAA
-173 CKRRYEYFYDLLSG
+173 CKRRYEYFYELLSG
-187 RDSVEERTLFQYGSF
+187 RDSVEERTLFQYGPF
-202 VEKHMLKFYEMFRKK
+202 MEKHMLKFYEMFRKK

-238 FTVFIA
+238 FTVLIA

-291 KLKDIDAFFR
+291 KLKDIDAFFG
-301 LPEEEMEDLPVN
+301 LPEEETEDSPVN

-401 YQDFAKYQ
+401 
-409 VSLYDNISFGN
+409 
-420 PECTQEQIGEVIKRC
+420 
-435 GLEELVEKI
+435 
-444 GGVRRPLGRIAE
+444 
-456 GGVELSG
+456 
-463 GEWQR
+463 
-468 IALARALIKEN
+468 
-479 ALLILDEPTSALD
+479 
-492 PLMENQL
+492 
-499 YEEFGRICQNRT
+499 
-511 SIFISHRLG
+511 
-520 STKLAVII
+520 I

-559 VRDVPAEWFEHREF
+559 SRDVPAEWFEHREF

-579 AYKGTGYCFA
+579 AYKGTGYCFT

-672 TLGISGHFKSKFLEN
+672 TLGISGYFKSKFLEN

-720 MVLLVVSLLRGRITT
+720 MMLLVVSLLRGRITT

-766 AIVNSFVALIKGK
+766 AIVNSFVALINGK
-779 LPERKDRP
+779 LPERKDGP

-805 ADKPALDHVSF
+805 ADKLALDHVSF

-850 SVKFGDV
+850 SVKIGDV

-885 EDNIRISDPGRQDR
+885 EDNIRISDPGRQDP

-912 FEAGQFAEGRDTI
+912 FEAEQFVEGRDTI

-945 MRGMYRDREVM
+945 MRGLYRDRKVM

-1038 QEKPGA
+1038 QEKPA
-1044 PFILKT
+1044 LPLY
-1050 EFTH
+1050 

>member
-1 MLFDTAIL
+1 
-9 VMSPLL
+9 MS
-15 KIYATAEFIDASIRL
+15 
-30 LSEEAPLTDALFPIA
+30 
-45 VVVLVSGYSYL
+45 
-56 GKSIRS
+56 S

-77 SMRMDKMAVVAY
+77 SMRMDKMAAVAY
-89 HNIEDP
+89 HNIEHP
-95 NVLEL
+95 NLLEL

-131 FAAIMMASLLTGLIV
+131 FAAIMTASLLTGLIV
-146 LVVSLPLMK
+146 LAVSLPLMK

-168 REEAA
+168 KEEAA
-173 CKRRYEYFYDLLSG
+173 CKRRYEYFYELLSG
-187 RDSVEERTLFQYGSF
+187 RDSVEERTLFQYGPF
-202 VEKHMLKFYEMFRKK
+202 MEKHMLKFYEMFRKK

-228 VEGGSIVTSL
+228 VEGGSIVT
-238 FTVFIA
+238 
-244 SMLLFSYYRG
+244 
-254 NMTIGLFLSLF
+254 SLF

-291 KLKDIDAFFR
+291 KLKDIDAFFG
-301 LPEEEMEDLPVN
+301 LPEEETKNSPVN
-313 RMPGIPSITFRD
+313 RMPGIPTITFRD

-343 SISAGFH
+343 SISAGSH

-367 LVGLYRD
+367 LMGLYRD

-390 VEELRKLYAVI
+390 VEELRKLY
-401 YQDFAKYQ
+401 
-409 VSLYDNISFGN
+409 
-420 PECTQEQIGEVIKRC
+420 
-435 GLEELVEKI
+435 
-444 GGVRRPLGRIAE
+444 
-456 GGVELSG
+456 
-463 GEWQR
+463 
-468 IALARALIKEN
+468 
-479 ALLILDEPTSALD
+479 
-492 PLMENQL
+492 
-499 YEEFGRICQNRT
+499 
-511 SIFISHRLG
+511 
-520 STKLAVII
+520 AVII

-632 SMVIRPDLIF
+632 SMVIRPDIFF

-672 TLGISGHFKSKFLEN
+672 TLGISGYFKTKFLEN

-805 ADKPALDHVSF
+805 TDKPALDHVSF

-995 TKIADRIMVMDRGRL
+995 TKISDRIMVMDRGRL

-1038 QEKPGA
+1038 QEKPA
-1044 PFILKT
+1044 LPLY
-1050 EFTH
+1050 

>member
-1 MLFDTAIL
+1 MFLKRRFNELACIRLCFTAAPFLTVLMMFDTAIL

-30 LSEEAPLTDALFPIA
+30 LSEEASLTDALFPIA

-56 GKSIRS
+56 EKSVSS

-77 SMRMDKMAVVAY
+77 SMRMDKMAAVAY

-131 FAAIMMASLLTGLIV
+131 FAAIMTASLLTGLIV
-146 LVVSLPLMK
+146 LAVSLPLMK

-168 REEAA
+168 KEEAA

-187 RDSVEERTLFQYGSF
+187 RDSAEERTLFQYGSF

-238 FTVFIA
+238 F
-244 SMLLFSYYRG
+244 
-254 NMTIGLFLSLF
+254 

-291 KLKDIDAFFR
+291 KLKDIDAFFG
-301 LPEEEMEDLPVN
+301 LPEEETKNSPVN
-313 RMPGIPSITFRD
+313 RMPGIPTITFRD

-343 SISAGFH
+343 SVSAGSH

-367 LVGLYRD
+367 LMGLYRD

-390 VEELRKLYAVI
+390 VEELRKLY
-401 YQDFAKYQ
+401 
-409 VSLYDNISFGN
+409 
-420 PECTQEQIGEVIKRC
+420 
-435 GLEELVEKI
+435 
-444 GGVRRPLGRIAE
+444 
-456 GGVELSG
+456 
-463 GEWQR
+463 
-468 IALARALIKEN
+468 
-479 ALLILDEPTSALD
+479 
-492 PLMENQL
+492 
-499 YEEFGRICQNRT
+499 
-511 SIFISHRLG
+511 
-520 STKLAVII
+520 AVII

-648 APARRMD
+648 VLARRMD

-672 TLGISGHFKSKFLEN
+672 TLGISGYFKTKFLEN

-805 ADKPALDHVSF
+805 TDKPALDHVSF

-850 SVKFGDV
+850 SVKIGDV

-865 SVGVGMS
+865 SVGVG
-872 AVFQNFLKYKMSV
+872 
-885 EDNIRISDPGRQDR
+885 I
-899 AALENCAAQFDMD
+899 
-912 FEAGQFAEGRDTI
+912 
-925 LSREFGGTELSG
+925 
-937 GQWQKIAI
+937 
-945 MRGMYRDREVM
+945 
-956 VLDEPTSAIDPLEET
+956 
-971 RLYQKFAEMAEG
+971 
-983 RTAFIVTHRIGL
+983 
-995 TKIADRIMVMDRGRL
+995 
-1010 VQTGTYEELEKE
+1010 
-1022 EGMFREMLQAQ
+1022 
-1033 KKWYM
+1033 
-1038 QEKPGA
+1038 
-1044 PFILKT
+1044 
-1050 EFTH
+1050 

>member
-1 MLFDTAIL
+1 MFYLKRRFNEFACIGLCFTAAPFLTVLLMFDTAIL

-56 GKSIRS
+56 EKSVSS

-89 HNIEDP
+89 HNIEEP

-131 FAAIMMASLLTGLIV
+131 FAAIMTASLLTGLIV
-146 LVVSLPLMK
+146 LAVSLPLMK

-244 SMLLFSYYRG
+244 SMLLFSYYSG

-291 KLKDIDAFFR
+291 KLKDIDAFFG
-301 LPEEEMEDLPVN
+301 LPEEETKNSPVN
-313 RMPGIPSITFRD
+313 RIPEIPSITFRD

-343 SISAGFH
+343 SVSAGSH

-367 LVGLYRD
+367 LMGLYRD

-401 YQDFAKYQ
+401 
-409 VSLYDNISFGN
+409 
-420 PECTQEQIGEVIKRC
+420 
-435 GLEELVEKI
+435 
-444 GGVRRPLGRIAE
+444 
-456 GGVELSG
+456 
-463 GEWQR
+463 
-468 IALARALIKEN
+468 
-479 ALLILDEPTSALD
+479 
-492 PLMENQL
+492 
-499 YEEFGRICQNRT
+499 
-511 SIFISHRLG
+511 
-520 STKLAVII
+520 I

-553 VKLERK
+553 VKRERK
-559 VRDVPAEWFEHREF
+559 VRDIPAEWFEHREF

-672 TLGISGHFKSKFLEN
+672 TLGISGYFKTKFLEN

-805 ADKPALDHVSF
+805 TDKPALDHVSF

-850 SVKFGDV
+850 SVKIGDV

-865 SVGVGMS
+865 SVGVEMS

-885 EDNIRISDPGRQDR
+885 EDNIKISDPGR
-899 AALENCAAQFDMD
+899 
-912 FEAGQFAEGRDTI
+912 
-925 LSREFGGTELSG
+925 
-937 GQWQKIAI
+937 
-945 MRGMYRDREVM
+945 
-956 VLDEPTSAIDPLEET
+956 
-971 RLYQKFAEMAEG
+971 
-983 RTAFIVTHRIGL
+983 
-995 TKIADRIMVMDRGRL
+995 
-1010 VQTGTYEELEKE
+1010 
-1022 EGMFREMLQAQ
+1022 
-1033 KKWYM
+1033 
-1038 QEKPGA
+1038 
-1044 PFILKT
+1044 
-1050 EFTH
+1050 

>member
-1 MLFDTAIL
+1 MFYLKRRFNEFACIGLCFTAAPFLTVLMLLDTAIL
-9 VMSPLL
+9 VISPLL

-30 LSEEAPLTDALFPIA
+30 LSEEASLTDALFPIA

-56 GKSIRS
+56 EKSVSS

-77 SMRMDKMAVVAY
+77 SMRMDKMAAVAY

-131 FAAIMMASLLTGLIV
+131 FAAIMTASLLTGLIV
-146 LVVSLPLMK
+146 LAVSLPLMK

-168 REEAA
+168 KEEAA
-173 CKRRYEYFYDLLSG
+173 CKRRYEYFYELLSG
-187 RDSVEERTLFQYGSF
+187 RDSVEERTLFQYGPF
-202 VEKHMLKFYEMFRKK
+202 MEKHMLKFYEMFRKK

-238 FTVFIA
+238 FTVLIA

-291 KLKDIDAFFR
+291 KLKDIDAFFG
-301 LPEEEMEDLPVN
+301 LPEEETKNSPVN
-313 RMPGIPSITFRD
+313 RMPGIPTITFRD

-343 SISAGFH
+343 SVSAGSH

-367 LVGLYRD
+367 LMGLYRD

-390 VEELRKLYAVI
+390 VEELRKL
-401 YQDFAKYQ
+401 
-409 VSLYDNISFGN
+409 
-420 PECTQEQIGEVIKRC
+420 C
-435 GLEELVEKI
+435 
-444 GGVRRPLGRIAE
+444 
-456 GGVELSG
+456 
-463 GEWQR
+463 
-468 IALARALIKEN
+468 
-479 ALLILDEPTSALD
+479 
-492 PLMENQL
+492 
-499 YEEFGRICQNRT
+499 
-511 SIFISHRLG
+511 
-520 STKLAVII
+520 AVII

-672 TLGISGHFKSKFLEN
+672 TLGISGYFKTKFLEN

-758 FLSPFDGV
+758 FLSPFDGI

-787 VDFSKPI
+787 VDFSKPV

-805 ADKPALDHVSF
+805 TDKPALDHVSF

-850 SVKFGDV
+850 SVKIGDV

-912 FEAGQFAEGRDTI
+912 FEAGQFAEGLDTI

-1038 QEKPGA
+1038 QEKPA
-1044 PFILKT
+1044 LPLY
-1050 EFTH
+1050 

>member
-1 MLFDTAIL
+1 MFLKRRFNELACIRLCFTAAPFLTVLMLLDTAIL
-9 VMSPLL
+9 VISPLL

-30 LSEEAPLTDALFPIA
+30 LSEEASLTDALFPIA

-56 GKSIRS
+56 EKSVSS

-77 SMRMDKMAVVAY
+77 SMRMDKMAAVAY

-131 FAAIMMASLLTGLIV
+131 FAAIMTASLLTGLIV
-146 LVVSLPLMK
+146 LAVSLPLMK

-168 REEAA
+168 KEEAA
-173 CKRRYEYFYDLLSG
+173 CKRRYEYFYELLSG
-187 RDSVEERTLFQYGSF
+187 RDSVEERTLFQYGPF
-202 VEKHMLKFYEMFRKK
+202 MEKHMLKFYEMFRKK

-228 VEGGSIVTSL
+228 VEGGSIVT
-238 FTVFIA
+238 
-244 SMLLFSYYRG
+244 
-254 NMTIGLFLSLF
+254 SLF

-291 KLKDIDAFFR
+291 KLKDIDAFFG
-301 LPEEEMEDLPVN
+301 LPEEETKNSPVN
-313 RMPGIPSITFRD
+313 RMPGIPTITFRD

-343 SISAGFH
+343 SVSAGSH

-367 LVGLYRD
+367 LMGLYRD

-390 VEELRKLYAVI
+390 VEELRKLY
-401 YQDFAKYQ
+401 
-409 VSLYDNISFGN
+409 
-420 PECTQEQIGEVIKRC
+420 
-435 GLEELVEKI
+435 
-444 GGVRRPLGRIAE
+444 
-456 GGVELSG
+456 
-463 GEWQR
+463 
-468 IALARALIKEN
+468 
-479 ALLILDEPTSALD
+479 
-492 PLMENQL
+492 
-499 YEEFGRICQNRT
+499 
-511 SIFISHRLG
+511 
-520 STKLAVII
+520 AVII

-648 APARRMD
+648 VLARRMD

-672 TLGISGHFKSKFLEN
+672 TLGISGYFKTKFLEN

-805 ADKPALDHVSF
+805 TDKPALDHVSF

-850 SVKFGDV
+850 SVKIGDV

-865 SVGVGMS
+865 SVGVG
-872 AVFQNFLKYKMSV
+872 
-885 EDNIRISDPGRQDR
+885 I
-899 AALENCAAQFDMD
+899 
-912 FEAGQFAEGRDTI
+912 
-925 LSREFGGTELSG
+925 
-937 GQWQKIAI
+937 
-945 MRGMYRDREVM
+945 
-956 VLDEPTSAIDPLEET
+956 
-971 RLYQKFAEMAEG
+971 
-983 RTAFIVTHRIGL
+983 
-995 TKIADRIMVMDRGRL
+995 
-1010 VQTGTYEELEKE
+1010 
-1022 EGMFREMLQAQ
+1022 
-1033 KKWYM
+1033 
-1038 QEKPGA
+1038 
-1044 PFILKT
+1044 
-1050 EFTH
+1050 

>member
-1 MLFDTAIL
+1 MFYLKRRFNEFACIRLCFTAAPFLTVLLMFDTAIL

-56 GKSIRS
+56 EKSIRS

-77 SMRMDKMAVVAY
+77 SMRMDKMAVAAY

-118 LNAVVLLA
+118 LNAVVLMA

-131 FAAIMMASLLTGLIV
+131 FAAIMTASLLTGLIV

-155 IAAKSGKREYDLE
+155 VAAKSGKREYDLE

-187 RDSVEERTLFQYGSF
+187 RDSVEERTLFQYGPF

-238 FTVFIA
+238 FTVMIA

-254 NMTIGLFLSLF
+254 SMTIGLFLSLF
-265 SEVMSLTETMSWGFA
+265 SEVMSLTEMMSWGFA

-301 LPEEEMEDLPVN
+301 LPEEETEDSLVN
-313 RMPGIPSITFRD
+313 RMPEIPSITFRD

-401 YQDFAKYQ
+401 
-409 VSLYDNISFGN
+409 
-420 PECTQEQIGEVIKRC
+420 
-435 GLEELVEKI
+435 
-444 GGVRRPLGRIAE
+444 
-456 GGVELSG
+456 
-463 GEWQR
+463 
-468 IALARALIKEN
+468 
-479 ALLILDEPTSALD
+479 
-492 PLMENQL
+492 
-499 YEEFGRICQNRT
+499 
-511 SIFISHRLG
+511 
-520 STKLAVII
+520 I

-553 VKLERK
+553 VKLDRK

-672 TLGISGHFKSKFLEN
+672 TLGISGYFKSKFLEN

-805 ADKPALDHVSF
+805 ADKLALDHVSF

-850 SVKFGDV
+850 SVKIGDV

-945 MRGMYRDREVM
+945 MRGLYRDREVM

-995 TKIADRIMVMDRGRL
+995 AKISDRIMVIDRGRL

-1038 QEKPGA
+1038 QEKPA
-1044 PFILKT
+1044 LPLY
-1050 EFTH
+1050 

>member
-1 MLFDTAIL
+1 MFYLKRRFNEFACIRLCFTAAPFLTVLMLLDTAIL
-9 VMSPLL
+9 VISPLL

-30 LSEEAPLTDALFPIA
+30 LSEEASLTDALFPIA

-56 GKSIRS
+56 EKSVSS

-77 SMRMDKMAVVAY
+77 SMRMDKMAAVAY

-131 FAAIMMASLLTGLIV
+131 FAAIMTASLLTGLIV
-146 LVVSLPLMK
+146 LAVSLPLMK

-291 KLKDIDAFFR
+291 KLKDIDAFFG
-301 LPEEEMEDLPVN
+301 LPEEETKNSPVN
-313 RMPGIPSITFRD
+313 RMPGIPTITFRD

-343 SISAGFH
+343 SVSAGSH

-367 LVGLYRD
+367 LMGLYRD

-390 VEELRKLYAVI
+390 VEELRKLY
-401 YQDFAKYQ
+401 
-409 VSLYDNISFGN
+409 
-420 PECTQEQIGEVIKRC
+420 
-435 GLEELVEKI
+435 
-444 GGVRRPLGRIAE
+444 
-456 GGVELSG
+456 
-463 GEWQR
+463 
-468 IALARALIKEN
+468 
-479 ALLILDEPTSALD
+479 
-492 PLMENQL
+492 
-499 YEEFGRICQNRT
+499 
-511 SIFISHRLG
+511 
-520 STKLAVII
+520 AVII

-672 TLGISGHFKSKFLEN
+672 TLGISGYFKTKFLEN

-850 SVKFGDV
+850 SVKIGDV

-1038 QEKPGA
+1038 QEKPA
-1044 PFILKT
+1044 LPLY
-1050 EFTH
+1050 

>member
-1 MLFDTAIL
+1 MFLKTRFNELFCIRLCFTAAPFLTVLMLFDTAIL

-89 HNIEDP
+89 HNIEEP

-131 FAAIMMASLLTGLIV
+131 FAAIMTASLLTGLIV

-155 IAAKSGKREYDLE
+155 VAAKSGKREYDLE

-187 RDSVEERTLFQYGSF
+187 RDSVEERTLFQYGPF

-238 FTVFIA
+238 FTVMIA

-254 NMTIGLFLSLF
+254 SMTIGLFLSLF
-265 SEVMSLTETMSWGFA
+265 SEVMSLTEMMSWGLA

-301 LPEEEMEDLPVN
+301 LPEEETEDSPVN
-313 RMPGIPSITFRD
+313 WMPGIPSITFRD
-325 VWFKYP
+325 IWFKYP
-331 NTDRYILQGLSF
+331 NTDQYILQGLSF
-343 SISAGFH
+343 SVSAGSH

-401 YQDFAKYQ
+401 YQDFARYQ

-420 PECTQEQIGEVIKRC
+420 PGCTQEQMEEVIKRC
-435 GLEELVEKI
+435 GLEELVKKI

-456 GGVELSG
+456 GGMELSG

-520 STKLAVII
+520 STKLADII
-528 LQHATNGI
+528 FVMDEGKI
-536 GHSVIPALKLKL
+536 
-548 DREAL
+548 REA
-553 VKLERK
+553 
-559 VRDVPAEWFEHREF
+559 
-573 LDFLEK
+573 
-579 AYKGTGYCFA
+579 G
-589 LLVPMLRFLFKYGP
+589 
-603 YCVLMGLYLKRYDPV
+603 
-618 LALCVVLIFIPAFA
+618 
-632 SMVIRPDLIF
+632 S
-642 ELEDHA
+642 HA
-648 APARRMD
+648 
-655 AYLKKCVGGPEY
+655 
-667 FKETR
+667 
-672 TLGISGHFKSKFLEN
+672 
-687 VKLLNGYIWK
+687 
-697 AQKKIK
+697 
-703 LVELM
+703 ELM
-708 TTLFSVFGYGGV
+708 QRNDF
-720 MVLLVVSLLRGRITT
+720 
-735 ALYASVFSSIT
+735 YAA
-746 LMYAMCDDAAYH
+746 MY
-758 FLSPFDGV
+758 
-766 AIVNSFVALIKGK
+766 NSQ
-779 LPERKDRP
+779 RR
-787 VDFSKPI
+787 
-794 VAEDITFSYPG
+794 
-805 ADKPALDHVSF
+805 
-816 RVRAGETIAIVG
+816 
-828 NNGSGKTTLSKIL
+828 
-841 LGIYTPKSG
+841 
-850 SVKFGDV
+850 
-857 DIGEISSK
+857 
-865 SVGVGMS
+865 
-872 AVFQNFLKYKMSV
+872 
-885 EDNIRISDPGRQDR
+885 
-899 AALENCAAQFDMD
+899 
-912 FEAGQFAEGRDTI
+912 
-925 LSREFGGTELSG
+925 
-937 GQWQKIAI
+937 W
-945 MRGMYRDREVM
+945 
-956 VLDEPTSAIDPLEET
+956 
-971 RLYQKFAEMAEG
+971 
-983 RTAFIVTHRIGL
+983 
-995 TKIADRIMVMDRGRL
+995 
-1010 VQTGTYEELEKE
+1010 YE
-1022 EGMFREMLQAQ
+1022 
-1033 KKWYM
+1033 
-1038 QEKPGA
+1038 
-1044 PFILKT
+1044 
-1050 EFTH
+1050 

>member
-1 MLFDTAIL
+1 MFLKKRFNELSCIRLCFTAAPFLTVLMLLDTAIL

-56 GKSIRS
+56 EKCLCS

-89 HNIEDP
+89 HNIEEP

-131 FAAIMMASLLTGLIV
+131 FAAIMTASLLTGLIV
-146 LVVSLPLMK
+146 LVMSLPLMK
-155 IAAKSGKREYDLE
+155 VAAKSGKREYDLE
-168 REEAA
+168 KEEAA

-187 RDSVEERTLFQYGSF
+187 RDSVEERTLFQYGPF
-202 VEKHMLKFYEMFRKK
+202 MEKHMLKFYEMFRKK

-238 FTVFIA
+238 FTVMIA

-254 NMTIGLFLSLF
+254 SMTIGLFLSLF

-301 LPEEEMEDLPVN
+301 LLEEETEDSPVN
-313 RMPGIPSITFRD
+313 RMLGIPSITFRD

-343 SISAGFH
+343 SVSAGSH

-367 LVGLYRD
+367 LMGLYRD

-390 VEELRKLYAVI
+390 VEELRKL
-401 YQDFAKYQ
+401 
-409 VSLYDNISFGN
+409 
-420 PECTQEQIGEVIKRC
+420 C
-435 GLEELVEKI
+435 
-444 GGVRRPLGRIAE
+444 
-456 GGVELSG
+456 
-463 GEWQR
+463 
-468 IALARALIKEN
+468 
-479 ALLILDEPTSALD
+479 
-492 PLMENQL
+492 
-499 YEEFGRICQNRT
+499 
-511 SIFISHRLG
+511 
-520 STKLAVII
+520 AVII

-672 TLGISGHFKSKFLEN
+672 TLGISGYFKTKFLEN

-805 ADKPALDHVSF
+805 ADKLALDHVSF

-850 SVKFGDV
+850 SVKIGDV

-885 EDNIRISDPGRQDR
+885 EDNIRISDPGRQDP

-912 FEAGQFAEGRDTI
+912 FEAEQFAEGRDTI

-945 MRGMYRDREVM
+945 MRGLYRDRKVM
-956 VLDEPTSAIDPLEET
+956 ILDEPTSAIDPLEET

-1010 VQTGTYEELEKE
+1010 VQTRTYEELEKE

-1038 QEKPGA
+1038 QEGE
-1044 PFILKT
+1044 I
-1050 EFTH
+1050 

>member
-1 MLFDTAIL
+1 MLLDTAIL
-9 VMSPLL
+9 VISPLL

-30 LSEEAPLTDALFPIA
+30 LSEEASLTDALFPIA

-56 GKSIRS
+56 EKSVSS

-77 SMRMDKMAVVAY
+77 SMRMDKMAAVAY

-131 FAAIMMASLLTGLIV
+131 FAAIMTASLLTGLIV
-146 LVVSLPLMK
+146 LAVSLPLMK

-168 REEAA
+168 KEEAA
-173 CKRRYEYFYDLLSG
+173 CKRRYEYFYELLSG
-187 RDSVEERTLFQYGSF
+187 RDSVEERTLFQYGPF
-202 VEKHMLKFYEMFRKK
+202 MEKHMLKFYEMFRKK

-228 VEGGSIVTSL
+228 VEGGSIVT
-238 FTVFIA
+238 
-244 SMLLFSYYRG
+244 
-254 NMTIGLFLSLF
+254 SLF

-291 KLKDIDAFFR
+291 KLKDIDAFFG
-301 LPEEEMEDLPVN
+301 LPEEETKNSPVN
-313 RMPGIPSITFRD
+313 RMPGIPTITFRD

-343 SISAGFH
+343 SVSAGSH

-367 LVGLYRD
+367 LMGLYRD

-390 VEELRKLYAVI
+390 VEELRKLY
-401 YQDFAKYQ
+401 
-409 VSLYDNISFGN
+409 
-420 PECTQEQIGEVIKRC
+420 
-435 GLEELVEKI
+435 
-444 GGVRRPLGRIAE
+444 
-456 GGVELSG
+456 
-463 GEWQR
+463 
-468 IALARALIKEN
+468 
-479 ALLILDEPTSALD
+479 
-492 PLMENQL
+492 
-499 YEEFGRICQNRT
+499 
-511 SIFISHRLG
+511 
-520 STKLAVII
+520 AVII

-648 APARRMD
+648 VLARRMD

-672 TLGISGHFKSKFLEN
+672 TLGISGYFKTKFLEN

-805 ADKPALDHVSF
+805 TDKPALDHVSF

-850 SVKFGDV
+850 SVKIGDV

-865 SVGVGMS
+865 SVGVG
-872 AVFQNFLKYKMSV
+872 
-885 EDNIRISDPGRQDR
+885 I
-899 AALENCAAQFDMD
+899 
-912 FEAGQFAEGRDTI
+912 
-925 LSREFGGTELSG
+925 
-937 GQWQKIAI
+937 
-945 MRGMYRDREVM
+945 
-956 VLDEPTSAIDPLEET
+956 
-971 RLYQKFAEMAEG
+971 
-983 RTAFIVTHRIGL
+983 
-995 TKIADRIMVMDRGRL
+995 
-1010 VQTGTYEELEKE
+1010 
-1022 EGMFREMLQAQ
+1022 
-1033 KKWYM
+1033 
-1038 QEKPGA
+1038 
-1044 PFILKT
+1044 
-1050 EFTH
+1050 

>member
-1 MLFDTAIL
+1 MFYLKRRFNEFACIRLCFTAAPFLTVLMLLDTAIL
-9 VMSPLL
+9 VISPLL

-30 LSEEAPLTDALFPIA
+30 LSEEASLTDALFPIA

-56 GKSIRS
+56 EKSVSS

-77 SMRMDKMAVVAY
+77 SMRMDKMAAVAY

-118 LNAVVLLA
+118 LNAVVLMA

-131 FAAIMMASLLTGLIV
+131 FAAIMTASLLTGLIV

-155 IAAKSGKREYDLE
+155 VAAKSGKREYDLE

-187 RDSVEERTLFQYGSF
+187 RDSVEERTLFQYGPF
-202 VEKHMLKFYEMFRKK
+202 MEKHMLKFYEMFRKK

-238 FTVFIA
+238 FTVLIA

-291 KLKDIDAFFR
+291 KLKDIDAFFG
-301 LPEEEMEDLPVN
+301 LPEEETKNSPVN
-313 RMPGIPSITFRD
+313 RMPGIPTITFRD

-343 SISAGFH
+343 SVSAGSH

-367 LVGLYRD
+367 LMGLYRD

-390 VEELRKLYAVI
+390 VEELRKLY
-401 YQDFAKYQ
+401 
-409 VSLYDNISFGN
+409 
-420 PECTQEQIGEVIKRC
+420 
-435 GLEELVEKI
+435 
-444 GGVRRPLGRIAE
+444 
-456 GGVELSG
+456 
-463 GEWQR
+463 
-468 IALARALIKEN
+468 
-479 ALLILDEPTSALD
+479 
-492 PLMENQL
+492 
-499 YEEFGRICQNRT
+499 
-511 SIFISHRLG
+511 
-520 STKLAVII
+520 AVII

-672 TLGISGHFKSKFLEN
+672 TLGISGYFKTKFLEN

-805 ADKPALDHVSF
+805 TDKLALDHVSF

-850 SVKFGDV
+850 SVKIGDV

-995 TKIADRIMVMDRGRL
+995 TKISDRIMVMDRGRL

-1038 QEKPGA
+1038 QEKPA
-1044 PFILKT
+1044 LPLY
-1050 EFTH
+1050 

>member
-1 MLFDTAIL
+1 MFLKTKFNELFCIRLCFTAAPFLTVLMLLDTAIL
-9 VMSPLL
+9 VISPLL

-30 LSEEAPLTDALFPIA
+30 LSEEASLTDALFPIA

-56 GKSIRS
+56 EKSVSS

-77 SMRMDKMAVVAY
+77 SMRMDKMAAVAY

-131 FAAIMMASLLTGLIV
+131 FAAIMTASLLTGLIV
-146 LVVSLPLMK
+146 LAVSLPLMK

-301 LPEEEMEDLPVN
+301 LPEEETEDSLVN
-313 RMPGIPSITFRD
+313 RMPEIPSITFRD

-401 YQDFAKYQ
+401 
-409 VSLYDNISFGN
+409 
-420 PECTQEQIGEVIKRC
+420 
-435 GLEELVEKI
+435 
-444 GGVRRPLGRIAE
+444 
-456 GGVELSG
+456 
-463 GEWQR
+463 
-468 IALARALIKEN
+468 
-479 ALLILDEPTSALD
+479 
-492 PLMENQL
+492 
-499 YEEFGRICQNRT
+499 
-511 SIFISHRLG
+511 
-520 STKLAVII
+520 I

-553 VKLERK
+553 VKLDRK

-672 TLGISGHFKSKFLEN
+672 TLGISGYFKTKFLEN

-720 MVLLVVSLLRGRITT
+720 MVLLDVSLLRGRITT

-787 VDFSKPI
+787 VDFSKPV

-805 ADKPALDHVSF
+805 ADKLALDHVSF

-850 SVKFGDV
+850 SVKIGDV

-995 TKIADRIMVMDRGRL
+995 TKISDRIMVMDRGRL

-1022 EGMFREMLQAQ
+1022 EGMFREMMQAQ

-1038 QEKPGA
+1038 QEKPA
-1044 PFILKT
+1044 LPLY
-1050 EFTH
+1050 

>member
-1 MLFDTAIL
+1 MFYLKRRFNEFACIGLCFTAAPFLTVLMLLDTASL
-9 VMSPLL
+9 VISPLL
-15 KIYATAEFIDASIRL
+15 KIYATAEFIDASIWL
-30 LSEEAPLTDALFPIA
+30 LSEEASLTDALFPIA

-56 GKSIRS
+56 EKSVSS

-89 HNIEDP
+89 HNIEEP

-118 LNAVVLLA
+118 LNTVVLLA

-131 FAAIMMASLLTGLIV
+131 FAAIMTASLLTGLIV
-146 LVVSLPLMK
+146 LAVSLPLMK

-291 KLKDIDAFFR
+291 KLKDIDAFFG
-301 LPEEEMEDLPVN
+301 LPEEETKNSPVN
-313 RMPGIPSITFRD
+313 RIPEIPSITFRD

-343 SISAGFH
+343 SVSAGSH

-367 LVGLYRD
+367 LMGLYRD

-401 YQDFAKYQ
+401 
-409 VSLYDNISFGN
+409 
-420 PECTQEQIGEVIKRC
+420 
-435 GLEELVEKI
+435 
-444 GGVRRPLGRIAE
+444 
-456 GGVELSG
+456 
-463 GEWQR
+463 
-468 IALARALIKEN
+468 
-479 ALLILDEPTSALD
+479 
-492 PLMENQL
+492 
-499 YEEFGRICQNRT
+499 
-511 SIFISHRLG
+511 
-520 STKLAVII
+520 I

-553 VKLERK
+553 VKRERK
-559 VRDVPAEWFEHREF
+559 VRDIPAEWFEHREF

-672 TLGISGHFKSKFLEN
+672 TLGISGYF
-687 VKLLNGYIWK
+687 
-697 AQKKIK
+697 
-703 LVELM
+703 
-708 TTLFSVFGYGGV
+708 
-720 MVLLVVSLLRGRITT
+720 
-735 ALYASVFSSIT
+735 
-746 LMYAMCDDAAYH
+746 
-758 FLSPFDGV
+758 
-766 AIVNSFVALIKGK
+766 
-779 LPERKDRP
+779 
-787 VDFSKPI
+787 
-794 VAEDITFSYPG
+794 
-805 ADKPALDHVSF
+805 
-816 RVRAGETIAIVG
+816 
-828 NNGSGKTTLSKIL
+828 
-841 LGIYTPKSG
+841 
-850 SVKFGDV
+850 
-857 DIGEISSK
+857 
-865 SVGVGMS
+865 
-872 AVFQNFLKYKMSV
+872 
-885 EDNIRISDPGRQDR
+885 
-899 AALENCAAQFDMD
+899 
-912 FEAGQFAEGRDTI
+912 
-925 LSREFGGTELSG
+925 
-937 GQWQKIAI
+937 
-945 MRGMYRDREVM
+945 
-956 VLDEPTSAIDPLEET
+956 
-971 RLYQKFAEMAEG
+971 
-983 RTAFIVTHRIGL
+983 
-995 TKIADRIMVMDRGRL
+995 
-1010 VQTGTYEELEKE
+1010 
-1022 EGMFREMLQAQ
+1022 
-1033 KKWYM
+1033 
-1038 QEKPGA
+1038 
-1044 PFILKT
+1044 
-1050 EFTH
+1050 

>member
-1 MLFDTAIL
+1 MFLKKRFNELSCIRLCFTAAPFLTVLMLLDTAIL
-9 VMSPLL
+9 VISPLL

-30 LSEEAPLTDALFPIA
+30 LSEEASLTDALFPIA

-56 GKSIRS
+56 EKSVSS

-77 SMRMDKMAVVAY
+77 SMRMDKMAAVAY

-131 FAAIMMASLLTGLIV
+131 FAAIMTASLLTGLIV
-146 LVVSLPLMK
+146 LAVSLPLMK

-168 REEAA
+168 KEEAA
-173 CKRRYEYFYDLLSG
+173 CKRRYEYFYELLSG
-187 RDSVEERTLFQYGSF
+187 RDSVEERTLFQYGPF
-202 VEKHMLKFYEMFRKK
+202 MEKHMLKFYEMFRKK

-228 VEGGSIVTSL
+228 VEGGSIVT
-238 FTVFIA
+238 
-244 SMLLFSYYRG
+244 
-254 NMTIGLFLSLF
+254 SLF

-291 KLKDIDAFFR
+291 KLKDIDAFFG
-301 LPEEEMEDLPVN
+301 LPEEETKNSPVN
-313 RMPGIPSITFRD
+313 RMPGIPTITFRD

-343 SISAGFH
+343 SVSAGSH

-367 LVGLYRD
+367 LMGLYRD

-401 YQDFAKYQ
+401 
-409 VSLYDNISFGN
+409 
-420 PECTQEQIGEVIKRC
+420 
-435 GLEELVEKI
+435 
-444 GGVRRPLGRIAE
+444 
-456 GGVELSG
+456 
-463 GEWQR
+463 
-468 IALARALIKEN
+468 
-479 ALLILDEPTSALD
+479 
-492 PLMENQL
+492 
-499 YEEFGRICQNRT
+499 
-511 SIFISHRLG
+511 
-520 STKLAVII
+520 I

-536 GHSVIPALKLKL
+536 GHSVIPAL
-548 DREAL
+548 EAL

-648 APARRMD
+648 VLARRMD

-672 TLGISGHFKSKFLEN
+672 TLGISGYFKTKFLEN

-805 ADKPALDHVSF
+805 TDKPALDHVSF

-850 SVKFGDV
+850 SVKIGDV

-865 SVGVGMS
+865 SVGVG
-872 AVFQNFLKYKMSV
+872 
-885 EDNIRISDPGRQDR
+885 I
-899 AALENCAAQFDMD
+899 
-912 FEAGQFAEGRDTI
+912 
-925 LSREFGGTELSG
+925 
-937 GQWQKIAI
+937 
-945 MRGMYRDREVM
+945 
-956 VLDEPTSAIDPLEET
+956 
-971 RLYQKFAEMAEG
+971 
-983 RTAFIVTHRIGL
+983 
-995 TKIADRIMVMDRGRL
+995 
-1010 VQTGTYEELEKE
+1010 
-1022 EGMFREMLQAQ
+1022 
-1033 KKWYM
+1033 
-1038 QEKPGA
+1038 
-1044 PFILKT
+1044 
-1050 EFTH
+1050 

>member
-1 MLFDTAIL
+1 MFIKTRFDELSCIKLCFTAAPFLTVLMLLDTAIL
-9 VMSPLL
+9 VISPLL

-30 LSEEAPLTDALFPIA
+30 LSEEASLTDALFPIA

-56 GKSIRS
+56 EKSVSS

-77 SMRMDKMAVVAY
+77 SMRMDKMAAVAY

-131 FAAIMMASLLTGLIV
+131 FAAIMTASLLTGLIV
-146 LVVSLPLMK
+146 LAVSLPLMK

-168 REEAA
+168 KEEAA
-173 CKRRYEYFYDLLSG
+173 CKRRYEYFYELLSG
-187 RDSVEERTLFQYGSF
+187 RDSVEERTLFQYGPF
-202 VEKHMLKFYEMFRKK
+202 MEKHMLKFYEMFRKK

-228 VEGGSIVTSL
+228 VEGGSIVT
-238 FTVFIA
+238 
-244 SMLLFSYYRG
+244 
-254 NMTIGLFLSLF
+254 SLF

-291 KLKDIDAFFR
+291 KLKDIDAFFG
-301 LPEEEMEDLPVN
+301 LPEEETKNSPVN
-313 RMPGIPSITFRD
+313 RMPGIPTITFRD

-343 SISAGFH
+343 SVSAGSH

-367 LVGLYRD
+367 LMGLYRD

-390 VEELRKLYAVI
+390 VEELRKLY
-401 YQDFAKYQ
+401 
-409 VSLYDNISFGN
+409 
-420 PECTQEQIGEVIKRC
+420 
-435 GLEELVEKI
+435 
-444 GGVRRPLGRIAE
+444 
-456 GGVELSG
+456 
-463 GEWQR
+463 
-468 IALARALIKEN
+468 
-479 ALLILDEPTSALD
+479 
-492 PLMENQL
+492 
-499 YEEFGRICQNRT
+499 
-511 SIFISHRLG
+511 
-520 STKLAVII
+520 AVII

-648 APARRMD
+648 VLARRMD

-672 TLGISGHFKSKFLEN
+672 TLGISGYFKTKFLEN

-805 ADKPALDHVSF
+805 TDKPALDHVSF

-850 SVKFGDV
+850 SVKIGDV

-865 SVGVGMS
+865 SVGVG
-872 AVFQNFLKYKMSV
+872 
-885 EDNIRISDPGRQDR
+885 I
-899 AALENCAAQFDMD
+899 
-912 FEAGQFAEGRDTI
+912 
-925 LSREFGGTELSG
+925 
-937 GQWQKIAI
+937 
-945 MRGMYRDREVM
+945 
-956 VLDEPTSAIDPLEET
+956 
-971 RLYQKFAEMAEG
+971 
-983 RTAFIVTHRIGL
+983 
-995 TKIADRIMVMDRGRL
+995 
-1010 VQTGTYEELEKE
+1010 
-1022 EGMFREMLQAQ
+1022 
-1033 KKWYM
+1033 
-1038 QEKPGA
+1038 
-1044 PFILKT
+1044 
-1050 EFTH
+1050 